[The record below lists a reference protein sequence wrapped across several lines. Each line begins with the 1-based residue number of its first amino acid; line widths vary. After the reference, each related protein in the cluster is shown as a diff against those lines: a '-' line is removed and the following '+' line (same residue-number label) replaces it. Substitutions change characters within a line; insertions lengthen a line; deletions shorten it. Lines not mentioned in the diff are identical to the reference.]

1 MKKFLT
7 LLVIVLSTL
16 SGYSQTINISLD
28 YAGLINEPVQGE
40 TTPVENLEIGD
51 EFYLDVSI
59 ANTDNSTYIVTYAD
73 IWLTFKNDGFDYL
86 GIDNPNSNGNW
97 YTNQWCSCY
106 IFHNST
112 TGTADDLYQQYYGNH
127 TWEYVGD
134 TNSDDAPMVITSQT
148 TGELTGVVA
157 RLKFRY
163 KQVPN
168 GFDFTNS
175 AILRKA
181 SVRDNPNGH
190 TFTDVKAFP
199 NQSFDNVPP
208 STTVT
213 AQFKV
218 LFPENLDATLFDG
231 GLYTPDPND
240 PNGNSWVQPE
250 YAAYE
255 NYSPTGTLN
264 ITQGFNRVDD
274 FAVVSNWDGYVVDPD
289 GDYVIPFS
297 EQYSDIVTISD
308 VALAFAELNNGGINQ
323 DETGNEFSYGIQF
336 MNADVNGDGTFN
348 SDDTYQMLLHVIEGT
363 SYLEEANSMV
373 YASKFYPK
381 AQYDTITNENYPQIP
396 NGTTLMTEL
405 DNKDNNTLQFLFE
418 TAITWRGDTNL
429 SHSTEPDVAG
439 ADPAAAQSARL
450 FIPSYAKAVNKE
462 ERQISTSL
470 VTELVNGKVVVTITM
485 NPGTQKV
492 IGTQYKIGFD
502 ANRLTFDDI
511 NFKTNNTSTNF
522 SNLKGNNINIGSLVQ
537 VQNQFLDNTT
547 KYTLT
552 FTPNTQI
559 QNTLGLVILST
570 TDAVNA
576 RGEQLKMIIE

>member
-1 MKKFLT
+1 MKKILII
-7 LLVIVLSTL
+7 LVSVLCTL

-51 EFYLDVSI
+51 EFYLDVTI
-59 ANTDNSTYIVTYAD
+59 ENTNNSNNIVTYAD

-86 GIDNPNSNGNW
+86 GVDNPNTNGNW
-97 YTNQWCSCY
+97 YTYQWPSVY
-106 IFHNST
+106 EFVNST
-112 TGTADDLYQQYYGNH
+112 QNGITVDDLYGQYYFGSS
-127 TWEYVGD
+127 WSYIGEQ
-134 TNSDDAPMVITSQT
+134 SLDAPMVITSQT
-148 TGELTGVVA
+148 TGELDGVVA

-181 SVRDNPNGH
+181 SARDNTNGY

-218 LFPENLDATLFDG
+218 LFPENLDATLFDA

-240 PNGNSWVQPE
+240 PNSWVQPP
-250 YAAYE
+250 YAIYE
-255 NYSPTGTLN
+255 NLSPTGTLN

-274 FAVVSNWDGYVVDPD
+274 FAVITNWDGYVVDPD

-336 MNADVNGDGTFN
+336 MNADVNGDGVFN
-348 SDDTYQMLLHVIEGT
+348 SDDTYRMLLHVIEGT
-363 SYLEEANSMV
+363 SYLEDANAMV
-373 YASKFYPK
+373 YASKFFPTEEYNS
-381 AQYDTITNENYPQIP
+381 ITNENYGDFS
-396 NGTTLMTEL
+396 NGTTLMTFL
-405 DNKDNNTLQFLFE
+405 DNKDNTTLQFSYE
-418 TAITWRGDTNL
+418 TAITWRGDVNL
-429 SHSTEPDVAG
+429 SHSTEPDVTQT
-439 ADPAAAQSARL
+439 DPGAAAQARE
-450 FIPSYAKAVNKE
+450 FIPSYYKAVNKE

-485 NPGTQKV
+485 DPGTQKV
-492 IGTQYKIGFD
+492 IGTQYKLGFD
-502 ANRLTFDDI
+502 SNKLIFDDI

-522 SNLKGNNINIGSLVQ
+522 SNLKGTNINIGSLVQ

-552 FTPNTQI
+552 FTPSTQI

-576 RGEQLKMIIE
+576 RGEQLKMIVE